1 MGIKYN
7 PFTGNFD
14 LVGDDS
20 QGLTED
26 EVKVLILEMI
36 NNIATTNRNHLG
48 NLMYAYDPIT
58 CKYVEMAPI
67 PVTDENGNIVVAD
80 PDVGD

>member
-1 MGIKYN
+1 MIQYN

-14 LVGDDS
+14 FVGEGS
-20 QGLTED
+20 EGLTED
-26 EVKVLILEMI
+26 QVKVLILEMI

-48 NLMYAYDPIT
+48 NLMYTYDPVT

-80 PDVGD
+80 PDVEE